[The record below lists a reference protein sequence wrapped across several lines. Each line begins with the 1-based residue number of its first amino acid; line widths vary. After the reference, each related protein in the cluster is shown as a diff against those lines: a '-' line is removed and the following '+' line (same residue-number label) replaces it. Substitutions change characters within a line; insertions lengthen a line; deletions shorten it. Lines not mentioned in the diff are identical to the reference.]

1 LTNRTWFRVRLVR
14 GRSKLL
20 AVLVVIVLVTSV
32 VWAGSNLF
40 GSSSPQYRTVAASM
54 GTVQQTTSL
63 SGTIEPV
70 TQANLNF
77 STSGTVAT
85 VGVKVGQKVREGV
98 VVATLQ
104 NADLSAQVD
113 QAKSSLDAAQS
124 TLQGDESPSGS
135 SVVADETAVTTA
147 QNTLTDDETALSDA
161 STTNQ
166 MSLTEAQGTAQ
177 SAQTTLSNESLQL
190 ENDQSTLSA
199 MRAKESID
207 CQGDALAGSSTC
219 TSDENAVT
227 SDETLVT
234 NDANNV
240 SNDRSQAVSDENSV
254 TSTQLANTK
263 TMQQDRRQVA
273 TDTSQLAGARA
284 KLQTARDG
292 TYADQLVSDRASVA
306 SAESSLST
314 AVQNLAGAQLISPI
328 SGTVIALNV
337 TKGGTASA
345 DASTVGSPSS
355 SSASGSSSP
364 AVEIVSPGT
373 FEVQAT
379 ASDSQV
385 STIKVGDQVVITP
398 SGATSIVLGTV
409 TQVGTIAT
417 VSSGVVTFP
426 VTIGVKGASP
436 GLYEGASAHLTLFVL
451 QVKNIL
457 TVPSSAVH
465 TEGPRSFV
473 YVLSGDKEVAHTV
486 SVGAVGGSLT
496 QIKAGLTIGQK
507 VVLADLSANVPGVN
521 SSSGG
526 GPQKCPACSGNV
538 RIIGPGSGFTSVNNG
553 PKGG

>member
-1 LTNRTWFRVRLVR
+1 MTNRTWFRVRLVR

-135 SVVADETAVTTA
+135 SVVADETVVTTA

-227 SDETLVT
+227 SGETLVT

-240 SNDRSQAVSDENSV
+240 SSDRSQAVSDENSV
-254 TSTQLANTK
+254 TSTQLTNTK

-314 AVQNLAGAQLISPI
+314 AVQNLAGAQLVSPI

-345 DASTVGSPSS
+345 DASTVGSPVPP
-355 SSASGSSSP
+355 ATGSSSP

-451 QVKNIL
+451 QVKNVL

-465 TEGPRSFV
+465 TLGPRSFV